1 MSRQVDRLL
10 RRHGLDRD
18 TPPSAAEWTALL
30 AALDD
35 GHEHRARERYLTQR
49 AQRLASAELAA
60 ATDEARR
67 RASELHAILDALV
80 EGLCVVD
87 RDGRVQVTNPSARW
101 LLGSVDPGTPVA
113 EVVAGLQDL
122 DGASLVDVV
131 VEACT
136 TDASVDIAHATLVRD
151 STHHLSIK
159 GMSVPEQGTT
169 VLSFVDISDV
179 VAADASRADLER
191 RVGHQQRLESIGR
204 LAGSVAHDFNNLL
217 AGIMSCVDL
226 LEDDVTGQS
235 LEDVTEIRRA
245 AKRGADLT
253 RRLLAFSRQEPSDPV
268 PVDVSAA
275 VSSLEGLLR
284 RLVPRPDAL
293 RSRLSALDCTVSC
306 DPIDLEQI
314 VMNLVLNGRD
324 AIDDD
329 GSILVETERVRLDPN
344 AARELVVSPGD
355 YVRVTVTDDGVGM
368 SPDVVARALDPFFT
382 TKPAGEGN
390 GLGLSTVQTLV
401 ARAGGTVQIDS
412 AEGRGTSALVY
423 LPAVRPARR
432 HDDGDPDAV
441 GGRSA
446 SLRVLIVDDE
456 PAVLAQARR
465 TVESLG
471 HEVDVAANAVEARV
485 RFDGHDIVLCDVFLG
500 DANGAELG
508 DELRALAPSTS
519 VVLMSG
525 VPSDLRTDVSSGLLV
540 EKPFSG
546 PEIAAAFAAANF
558 AAAMGG
564 RAHD

>member
-1 MSRQVDRLL
+1 MSRHVDRLL
-10 RRHGLDRD
+10 RRQGLDRS
-18 TPPSAAEWTALL
+18 TPPSPAEWASLL
-30 AALDD
+30 GALDA
-35 GHEHRARERYLTQR
+35 GHEHRQRERYLTQR
-49 AQRLASAELAA
+49 AQRLASAELAH

-67 RASELHAILDALV
+67 RASELHAILDSLV
-80 EGLCVVD
+80 EGLCVVG
-87 RDGRVQVTNPSARW
+87 RDGRVRVTNPSARW
-101 LLGSVDPGTPVA
+101 LLGAIEPGAPIA
-113 EVVAGLQDL
+113 EVVAGLQAL
-122 DGASLVDVV
+122 DGDCLVDVL

-136 TDASVDIAHATLVRD
+136 TEAAVDIAHAVLERD
-151 STHHLSIK
+151 STRHLSIK

-217 AGIMSCVDL
+217 AGIVSCVDL
-226 LEDDVTGQS
+226 LEDDVTGDA
-235 LEDVTEIRRA
+235 LDDVSEIRRA

-268 PVDVSAA
+268 PVDVSEA
-275 VSSLEGLLR
+275 VESLEGLLR
-284 RLVPRPDAL
+284 RLVPRRDAL
-293 RSRLSALDCTVSC
+293 RSRRSDLDCTVSC

-355 YVRVTVTDDGVGM
+355 YVRITVTDDGVGM
-368 SPDVVARALDPFFT
+368 SADVVARALDPFFT
-382 TKPAGEGN
+382 TKAAGEGN

-401 ARAGGTVQIDS
+401 ARAGGTVQLDS
-412 AEGRGTSALVY
+412 TPGRGTSALVY

-432 HDDGDPDAV
+432 HDDGEPDTV
-441 GGRSA
+441 GGRASA
-446 SLRVLIVDDE
+446 LRVLIVDDE

-471 HEVDVAANAVEARV
+471 HDVDVAASASEARV
-485 RFDGHDIVLCDVFLG
+485 RFDHHDIVLCDVFLG
-500 DANGAELG
+500 DANGVELG
-508 DELRALAPSTS
+508 EELQGRVPSTS

-525 VPSDLRTDVSSGLLV
+525 VPSDRRRGVATGLLV
-540 EKPFSG
+540 EKPFSA
-546 PEIAAAFAAANF
+546 PEVAAAFAAANF
-558 AAAMGG
+558 AVAAGSANDG
-564 RAHD
+564 